1 LSELLSLSKNK
12 WQSVELSKI
21 DKETIDYIFETYK
34 TVYTHE
40 GMDLS
45 AYSGDELVRK
55 YNAVW

>member
-1 LSELLSLSKNK
+1 LLSLSKNK